1 MPNIIKNGAI
11 VTDSYQVVVEAGSLP
26 NNDIIVSLDIWL
38 NQKEAGLAHA
48 YKKGVMLKPDQHPEA
63 IIDSLNQLDIIA
75 LDFPAFAD
83 GRGYSYAV
91 LLRQRYGFTGE
102 LRATGDIF
110 KDNLFYLKRCGFDS
124 FAVRADKDLQ
134 VALQGLTDFS
144 ESYQASIDESQ
155 PLYRRRLAS

>member
-11 VTDSYQVVVEAGSLP
+11 VSDSYQLVTEVGELP
-26 NNDIIVSLDIWL
+26 NSDVIVSLAVW
-38 NQKEAGLAHA
+38 QQHSPAVLAHRH
-48 YKKGVMLKPDQHPEA
+48 KKGVMLKPDQHLELIA
-63 IIDSLNQLDIIA
+63 EHIQQLDVIA

-124 FAVRADKDLQ
+124 FVVRADKDIN
-134 VALQGLTDFS
+134 VALQGLHDFS
-144 ESYQASIDESQ
+144 LGYQASVDESL
-155 PLYRRRLAS
+155 PLYRRRLA